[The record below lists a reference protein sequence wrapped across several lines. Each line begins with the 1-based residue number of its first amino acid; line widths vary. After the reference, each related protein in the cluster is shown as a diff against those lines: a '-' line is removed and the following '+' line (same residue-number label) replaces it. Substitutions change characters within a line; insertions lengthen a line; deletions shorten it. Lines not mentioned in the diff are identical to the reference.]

1 MKQRKY
7 SILAFLLS
15 LTMCFSLTGTCYAS
29 EGQTDNWPTGPN
41 ISSDS
46 AIIMEA
52 STGAILYEKNIDKK
66 QYPASITKILTTLL
80 AIENCSM
87 DEVVTFSEEAVFGIE
102 RDSSHIAR
110 DVGEQ
115 LTMEQCLYAV
125 MLESANEVS
134 AAVAEHVGGSIEE
147 FVKLMNAKAKELGC
161 KNTNFTCPHGLPDE
175 NHYTTAYDM
184 ALIAKAAI
192 SNSTFRTITGTKTY
206 TLPPTNK
213 NDECYYLN
221 NHHKML
227 QNALHYEGCEGGK
240 TGYTTVAGATL
251 VTFAKRGDI
260 ELICVVMK
268 ASGTQHY
275 EDTAA
280 LFDYAFE
287 NFQKYNI
294 AENDT
299 NFVNSSQTSDSGNS
313 NNIFGDNESF
323 ISVSESDSIILP
335 KSSNFSDAVPSL
347 DYNNQ
352 NSDVLATLS
361 YNYDGHYV
369 GSTTVKLVENKT
381 EDHFNFDTTSSKN
394 NSKSKKSFVTVN
406 ILNILKFIFIGIV
419 ILILIFLGF
428 VIWNSPKFRRN
439 RRRKNRR
446 SNRFR

>member
-1 MKQRKY
+1 MKRKY
-7 SILAFLLS
+7 RILAFLLS
-15 LTMCFSLTGTCYAS
+15 LIICFSLTEKCYAS
-29 EGQTDNWPTGPN
+29 EVKTNTWPKGPDV
-41 ISSDS
+41 SSDS
-46 AIIMEA
+46 AIVMEA

-66 QYPASITKILTTLL
+66 QYPASITKIMTTLL

-87 DEVVTFSEEAVFGIE
+87 DETVTFSQEAVFGIE

-134 AAVAEHVGGSIEE
+134 AAVAEHVGGSIDE

-161 KNTNFTCPHGLPDE
+161 KNTHFNNPHGLPDE
-175 NHYTTAYDM
+175 NHYTSAYDM

-192 SNSTFRTITGTKTY
+192 NNSTFRTITGTKCY
-206 TLPPTNK
+206 TLPTTNK

-251 VTFAKRGDI
+251 VTFAKRGDL

-268 ASGTQHY
+268 ASGSQHY
-275 EDTAA
+275 EDTAT

-299 NFVNSSQTSDSGNS
+299 NFINNNQTSDLENTT
-313 NNIFGDNESF
+313 NIFGDNQSF
-323 ISVSESDSIILP
+323 ISVSDSDSIVLP
-335 KSSNFSDAVPSL
+335 KSSNFADAIPSL
-347 DYNNQ
+347 TYNKEDSN
-352 NSDVLATLS
+352 VLATLT

-369 GSTTVKLVENKT
+369 GSTTVKLVENSN
-381 EDHFNFDTTSSKN
+381 DDNFSFDSSKK
-394 NSKSKKSFVTVN
+394 NSTKSKNSTIAVN
-406 ILNILKFIFIGIV
+406 IFKFIKFVLIGLG
-419 ILILIFLGF
+419 ILLLIFLIIL
-428 VIWNSPKFRRN
+428 IWNSPKFRRN
-439 RRRKNRR
+439 RRRRNRR